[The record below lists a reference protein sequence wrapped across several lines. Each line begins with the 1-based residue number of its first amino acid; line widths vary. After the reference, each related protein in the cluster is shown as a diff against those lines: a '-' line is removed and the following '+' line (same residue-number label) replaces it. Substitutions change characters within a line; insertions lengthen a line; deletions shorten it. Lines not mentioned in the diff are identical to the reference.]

1 MKIAFIGASGYGN
14 VGDDTYPLV
23 FQEQFRDAELL
34 FFNSDLPAEMPSD
47 LDLIVLGGGGIIYNS
62 ATADNAPSSHFRRM
76 QFYMDHA
83 IASGTP
89 WGFLSCG
96 LQFRAYREDNYRTD
110 LAPWVPY
117 LQRADFIT
125 VRSPECVLRIADIT
139 GRQDGVA
146 YFPDAAYLFRPP
158 ATVSRAADDRPML
171 TIVPAGFI
179 NPRNRHTQ
187 HMVRL
192 ARSMNYEVV
201 WMNMGAPQDDHAYL
215 ENALL
220 LEPTVRII
228 RDPHPA
234 AAFAQIGASRLV
246 FSGRYHGMIFARTQ
260 GVPFYVPE
268 DSPYKIRKE
277 DLQTDPANARG
288 HVETLQ
294 AVMERVQ
301 ARAGR

>member
-23 FQEQFRDAELL
+23 FQEQFRGAELL
-34 FFNSDLPAEMPSD
+34 FLNSDLPAEMPSD
-47 LDLIVLGGGGIIYNS
+47 LDLLVLGGGGILYNS
-62 ATADNAPSSHFRRM
+62 STADSSHEPSPHFRCM

-83 IASGTP
+83 ITRGIP

-96 LQFRAYREDNYRTD
+96 LQFRAYREDDYRAD
-110 LAPWVPY
+110 LAPWAPY

-125 VRSPECVLRIADIT
+125 VRSPECVRRILEMT
-139 GRQDGVA
+139 GRQEGLA
-146 YFPDAAYLFRPP
+146 FYPDAAYLFHPP
-158 ATVSRAADDRPML
+158 ASVSRAADDRPML

-179 NPRNRHTQ
+179 NPRNGHTQ

-201 WMNMGAPQDDHAYL
+201 WMNMGAAVDDDAHL
-215 ENALL
+215 DNAQL

-228 RDPHPA
+228 RNPHPDT
-234 AAFAQIGASRLV
+234 AFAQIGASRLV
-246 FSGRYHGMIFARTQ
+246 LTGRYHGMIFARTQ
-260 GVPFYVPE
+260 GIPFYVPE
-268 DSPYKIRKE
+268 DSPYKIRLE
-277 DLQTDPANARG
+277 DLQADPANARG

-294 AVMERVQ
+294 AVMERVR
-301 ARAGR
+301 ARR

>member
-1 MKIAFIGASGYGN
+1 MKIAFVGASGYGN

-23 FQEQFRDAELL
+23 FQEQFRGAELL
-34 FFNSDLPAEMPSD
+34 FLNSDLPEQMPTD
-47 LDLIVLGGGGIIYNS
+47 LDLLVLGGGGIIYNS
-62 ATADNAPSSHFRRM
+62 ATADNAPSAHFRRM

-83 IASGTP
+83 IASGIP

-117 LQRADFIT
+117 LQQAHFIT
-125 VRSPECVLRIADIT
+125 VRSPECVLRITEIT

-146 YFPDAAYLFRPP
+146 CFPDAAYLFRPP
-158 ATVSRAADDRPML
+158 AATSVSPGDRPML
-171 TIVPAGFI
+171 TLVPAGFI
-179 NPRNRHTQ
+179 NPRNKHTQ

-201 WMNMGAPQDDHAYL
+201 WMNMGAPVDDAAHL
-215 ENALL
+215 DNALL

-228 RDPHPA
+228 RNPHPA
-234 AAFAQIGASRLV
+234 TAHAQIGASRLV
-246 FSGRYHGMIFARTQ
+246 FTGRYHGMIFARTQ
-260 GVPFYVPE
+260 GIPFYVPE

-277 DLQTDPANARG
+277 DLQADPAGAKG

-294 AVMERVQ
+294 AAMARV
-301 ARAGR
+301 R